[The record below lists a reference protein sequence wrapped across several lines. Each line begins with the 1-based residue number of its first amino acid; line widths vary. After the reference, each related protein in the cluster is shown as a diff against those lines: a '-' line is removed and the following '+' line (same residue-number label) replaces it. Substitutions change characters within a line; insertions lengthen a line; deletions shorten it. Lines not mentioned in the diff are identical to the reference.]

1 VAAVL
6 PWRRNGIGSR
16 ATIVPQT
23 PTPQQL
29 FGRTVSS
36 PDELLAIAVESDAFY
51 IHFRSCRLAFEF
63 AVGRP
68 ETGCEAPVFDA
79 CVDALKQTGD
89 IRDGLAAI
97 MQDPSYCAEL
107 WP

>member
-36 PDELLAIAVESDAFY
+36 LDELLAIAVESDAFS
-51 IHFRSCRLAFEF
+51 FWSCRLAFEF

-68 ETGCEAPVFDA
+68 ETSCEAPVFDA